1 MSFIDS
7 LREYYQYHPTERL
20 WYPKSGR
27 SDFDYSDGAEVEERI
42 LSILASANDVSS
54 YSIELRNSI
63 CDWPTLYH
71 LSPNRSNLL
80 RPFVNDL
87 KGEILELGAGFGAIT
102 RFIAEQ
108 GGSILA
114 VEGSARR
121 AQGASLRCKDLNNVH
136 FVVDTFDSFNLP
148 YQFDVITIIGV
159 LEYAQKYF
167 PKDNQE
173 DGIRNL
179 LIKVNSLL
187 KANGLLI
194 VAIENQLGLK
204 YFCGAPEDL
213 YGVPFLGIN
222 DAYPENNVI
231 TFGKRELEF
240 RLKQAG
246 FAYQKWW
253 YAFPDYKLPVCM
265 FSSNIDD
272 EKIGYDFSPIIA
284 YSSTYDPQKPRNPI
298 FSLEQTWSVVL
309 RNGLLSSLANS
320 FLVMARK
327 AEREEVY
334 DDRVCCYYSL
344 DRRKEFAKEVVFR
357 INTGKGT
364 ILLDKKLLFP
374 QEKSDPSIPLSVQ
387 LEDEDTVIGQNWQWS
402 LVKKL
407 NKPSWCITDI
417 TEWAQVWTAALSEYI
432 STRFSIDTNFSIHT
446 PLPGDLFDAVPR
458 NLVVLPGGKT
468 RFIDQKWKL
477 SIEIE
482 FGYLLFRGLFLSI
495 LEVSSVEYPLVG
507 TPVNIFQLFKLVT
520 QHLGFWV
527 TPSDFARYLQM
538 ESDIQKWA
546 LGKEVNLDLETY
558 LGFNLNIRQSAL
570 NNSEQM
576 VQIFQQLAER
586 EQALE
591 GLRAELSASR
601 ERAALLEGQLAERE
615 QALEGLRAELSAS
628 RERAAL
634 LEGQL
639 ADREQQNTALTLQ
652 KAALQQELDALR
664 SRYENLQQHQQ
675 EREQILQ
682 NLNNTLLEIYSSTAW
697 KIIQWMWRVRLWLA
711 PRGSWR
717 EKVGRR
723 IVNFFFKKTKDNQWI
738 SDLRVIGKLYKFPTN
753 PNPLVSVVIPV
764 YNHFEITLKCL
775 KSLRQAKNN
784 VSFEVILIDDCSEDK
799 RFEKF
804 LKKLNG
810 INYIRNKENLGFL
823 KSCNLG
829 TKQARGN
836 YILLLNND
844 TEVTD
849 NWLDW
854 LIETF
859 NANPLAGAVGSKLVF
874 PDGKLQEAGGIIWED
889 GSGWNY
895 GRGESPDAPSYNFVR
910 EVDYCSGASLM
921 IIRKLWENLGGFD
934 ETFSPAYYEDTDLC
948 FRIREE
954 GYKVMYQPFS
964 KVIHYEGLT
973 SGTDVN
979 YGVKQFQK
987 INCTKFVSK
996 WKNVLYF
1003 HSNSNLLNDLQIKNR
1018 YKKGFVLFIDA
1029 TTPTPDKDSGSIDS
1043 YNFMLI
1049 LNNLGYAVTFIPQNL
1064 AFFDE
1069 YTINLQK
1076 MGIEVLYFPF
1086 IKSIESFLA
1095 EKGNLYDF
1103 VVLSRI
1109 TVAREYI
1116 DIISSNLS
1124 KPRLIFNTV
1133 DLHYL
1138 RLQREALLRCDN
1150 ILMEQSESTKKEELR
1165 VISLSDIT
1173 ILVSEKEKEIIS
1185 ELLPTAKTVVMPIPR
1200 VIPGRKNGYDSR
1212 RDILFLGGFQHLPNV
1227 DAVEYFLEQIWPLLS
1242 EELCDVKFL
1251 VAGSNMPGTFTGL
1264 GNSKNVE
1271 LIGYVKNLDDI
1282 MHDIKITVAPIRYG
1296 AGVKGKIV
1304 TSLSYGVPCVAT
1316 SIGIEGMGLEPEE
1329 NILIGDSPLD
1339 FINCVSRVYYSREL
1353 WEKLSDNGLS
1363 FVKQKFSI
1371 EAATERW
1378 KEIID
1383 CLKRG

>member
-204 YFCGAPEDL
+204 YFCGAPEDH

-615 QALEGLRAELSAS
+615 QALEGLQVELSASRERAALLEGQLAEREQALEGLRAELSASRERAALLEGQLAEREQALEGLRAELSASRERVALLEGQLAEREQALEGLRAELSAS

-717 EKVGRR
+717 EKVGRNLLG
-723 IVNFFFKKTKDNQWI
+723 VLKKENKKQ
-738 SDLRVIGKLYKFPTN
+738 RGKLSDEKITTN
-753 PNPLVSVVIPV
+753 RVEIEKITSEQSEYSLDKKPGVNSTKPIVSVIIPC
-764 YNHFEITLKCL
+764 F
-775 KSLRQAKNN
+775 
-784 VSFEVILIDDCSEDK
+784 
-799 RFEKF
+799 
-804 LKKLNG
+804 
-810 INYIRNKENLGFL
+810 
-823 KSCNLG
+823 
-829 TKQARGN
+829 
-836 YILLLNND
+836 ND
-844 TEVTD
+844 
-849 NWLDW
+849 
-854 LIETF
+854 
-859 NANPLAGAVGSKLVF
+859 G
-874 PDGKLQEAGGIIWED
+874 
-889 GSGWNY
+889 
-895 GRGESPDAPSYNFVR
+895 
-910 EVDYCSGASLM
+910 
-921 IIRKLWENLGGFD
+921 
-934 ETFSPAYYEDTDLC
+934 
-948 FRIREE
+948 
-954 GYKVMYQPFS
+954 
-964 KVIHYEGLT
+964 
-973 SGTDVN
+973 
-979 YGVKQFQK
+979 
-987 INCTKFVSK
+987 
-996 WKNVLYF
+996 
-1003 HSNSNLLNDLQIKNR
+1003 
-1018 YKKGFVLFIDA
+1018 LFIDEALQSINQQTYSPIEIIVVNDGSDDRLTIEKIRSLENSSIRVINIPNSGPAAARNLGIQYSNGKYILPLDADDKIHSDYITKAVEIMEKDEEVGIVYCFAEFIGNKKGKWNLPPYNLRTMLLDNVIFA
-1029 TTPTPDKDSGSIDS
+1029 TALYRKEDWEKVGGYDESLRYGMEDYDFWLSIIEINKKVYQIPEVMFFYRIKS
-1043 YNFMLI
+1043 NSRTYNF
-1049 LNNLGYAVTFIPQNL
+1049 N
-1064 AFFDE
+1064 
-1069 YTINLQK
+1069 
-1076 MGIEVLYFPF
+1076 
-1086 IKSIESFLA
+1086 
-1095 EKGNLYDF
+1095 
-1103 VVLSRI
+1103 
-1109 TVAREYI
+1109 
-1116 DIISSNLS
+1116 
-1124 KPRLIFNTV
+1124 
-1133 DLHYL
+1133 
-1138 RLQREALLRCDN
+1138 
-1150 ILMEQSESTKKEELR
+1150 
-1165 VISLSDIT
+1165 
-1173 ILVSEKEKEIIS
+1173 
-1185 ELLPTAKTVVMPIPR
+1185 
-1200 VIPGRKNGYDSR
+1200 
-1212 RDILFLGGFQHLPNV
+1212 
-1227 DAVEYFLEQIWPLLS
+1227 
-1242 EELCDVKFL
+1242 
-1251 VAGSNMPGTFTGL
+1251 
-1264 GNSKNVE
+1264 
-1271 LIGYVKNLDDI
+1271 KNLDRVKATYQ
-1282 MHDIKITVAPIRYG
+1282 KIYRNHPRLYNKNKDLYASALRDALIDLVFEKRELRT
-1296 AGVKGKIV
+1296 K
-1304 TSLSYGVPCVAT
+1304 L
-1316 SIGIEGMGLEPEE
+1316 GLEE
-1329 NILIGDSPLD
+1329 
-1339 FINCVSRVYYSREL
+1339 
-1353 WEKLSDNGLS
+1353 
-1363 FVKQKFSI
+1363 
-1371 EAATERW
+1371 
-1378 KEIID
+1378 
-1383 CLKRG
+1383 